1 MKLPELKRK
10 LRKIIELTSYIDK
23 DGSVWGH
30 DTDVGKI
37 DDLINKAIDIL
48 EVKK

>member
-10 LRKIIELTSYIDK
+10 LRKIIELTAYIAK

-30 DTDVGKI
+30 DTDIGKI
-37 DDLINKAIDIL
+37 DDLIDDAIEIL